1 MVLMDDMGVE
11 GFRRKGKIIVYPSQ
25 VSFKRV
31 YYLTGK
37 VKLIQSGLVQ
47 HIDEVTFMGG
57 KDMAVSTDAK
67 ETVPE
72 EDLDQTD
79 VLESTQTV
87 ILEALEK
94 LGYPREVYELL
105 KEPMKI
111 LTVRIPIRMDDGSIK
126 IFTGYRAQHNDA
138 VGPTKG
144 GVRFH
149 PNVTEKE
156 VKALSIWMSLK
167 AGIVNLPYGG
177 GKGGIVCDPREM
189 SFRELEKLSRGYVRA
204 ISQIVGP
211 TKDIP
216 APDVFT
222 NSQIMAWMMDEYSR
236 IREFDSPG
244 FITGKPLVLGG
255 SHGRESATA
264 KGVTICIREAA
275 KKKGIELKDARVV
288 VQGFGNAGSFLAKF
302 MHDAGAKV
310 IGISDAYGALFDP
323 KGLDID
329 YLLDRRDSFGTVTKL
344 FKDTITNKE
353 LLELDCDVLVPAAI
367 ENQITRENAH
377 NIQAK
382 IVVEAANGPTTLEA
396 TKILTERGI
405 LLVPDV
411 LASSGGVTVSYF
423 EWVQNNQGYYWTE
436 EEVERR
442 LEEVLV
448 NSFNNVY
455 NTAQTRRVNMR
466 LAAYMVGVR
475 KMAEAS
481 RFRGWI

>member
-1 MVLMDDMGVE
+1 MYRQIMKMYLGGPFMVSEKNNKNTKDNV
-11 GFRRKGKIIVYPSQ
+11 
-25 VSFKRV
+25 
-31 YYLTGK
+31 LT
-37 VKLIQSGLVQ
+37 
-47 HIDEVTFMGG
+47 
-57 KDMAVSTDAK
+57 
-67 ETVPE
+67 
-72 EDLDQTD
+72 
-79 VLESTQTV
+79 STQTV
-87 ILEALEK
+87 IHKALEK
-94 LGYPREVYELL
+94 LGYPEEVYELL
-105 KEPMKI
+105 KEPLRM
-111 LTVRIPIRMDDGSIK
+111 LTVKIPVKMDDGSVK

-144 GVRFH
+144 GIRFH
-149 PNVTEKE
+149 PDVTENE

-167 AGIVNLPYGG
+167 CGIVDLPYGG
-177 GKGGIVCDPREM
+177 GKGGIVCDPRTM
-189 SFRELEKLSRGYVRA
+189 SFSELEKLSRGYVRA

-236 IREFDSPG
+236 IDEFNSPG

-275 KKKGIELKDARVV
+275 KKKGIDLEGASVV
-288 VQGFGNAGSFLAKF
+288 IQGFGNAGSFLAKF
-302 MHDAGAKV
+302 MHNAGAKV
-310 IGISDAYGALFDP
+310 IGISDAYGALHDP
-323 KGLDID
+323 NGLDID
-329 YLLDRRDSFGTVTKL
+329 YLLDRRDSFGTVTNL
-344 FKDTITNKE
+344 FSNSITNKE
-353 LLELDCDVLVPAAI
+353 LLELECDILVPAAI
-367 ENQITRENAH
+367 ENQITDENAH
-377 NIQAK
+377 DIKAK

-396 TKILTERGI
+396 TQILTERGI

-436 EEVERR
+436 QEVEEK
-442 LEEVLV
+442 LEKILIAAFE
-448 NSFNNVY
+448 NIYSI
-455 NTAQTRRVNMR
+455 AKTRRVDMR

>member
-1 MVLMDDMGVE
+1 
-11 GFRRKGKIIVYPSQ
+11 
-25 VSFKRV
+25 
-31 YYLTGK
+31 
-37 VKLIQSGLVQ
+37 
-47 HIDEVTFMGG
+47 MGG
-57 KDMAVSTDAK
+57 KYMVADKATENANENDNKM
-67 ETVPE
+67 
-72 EDLDQTD
+72 D
-79 VLESTQTV
+79 VLKSTQTV
-87 ILEALEK
+87 IREALNK
-94 LGYPREVYELL
+94 LGYPEEVFDLL
-105 KEPMKI
+105 KEPIRMMTVKI
-111 LTVRIPIRMDDGSIK
+111 PVRMDDGTVK

-144 GVRFH
+144 GIRFH

-167 AGIVNLPYGG
+167 CGIVDLPYGG
-177 GKGGIVCDPREM
+177 GKGGIICDPREM
-189 SFRELEKLSRGYVRA
+189 SFRELERLSRGYVRA

-236 IREFDSPG
+236 IDEFNSPG

-264 KGVTICIREAA
+264 KGVTICIYEAL
-275 KKKGIELKDARVV
+275 KKKSIDIKGARVV

-310 IGISDAYGALFDP
+310 VGISDAYGGLHDP

-344 FKDTITNKE
+344 FNNTISNKD
-353 LLELDCDVLVPAAI
+353 LLELECDILVPAAI
-367 ENQITRENAH
+367 ENQITEDNAH
-377 NIQAK
+377 DIQAQ

-396 TKILTERGI
+396 TKILTDRGI

-411 LASSGGVTVSYF
+411 LASAGGVTVSYF
-423 EWVQNNQGYYWTE
+423 EWVQNNQGYYWSE
-436 EEVERR
+436 EEVEEK
-442 LEEVLV
+442 LKKVMKK
-448 NSFNNVY
+448 SFENIY
-455 NTAQTRRVNMR
+455 ETSATRKIDMR

>member
-1 MVLMDDMGVE
+1 MMGE
-11 GFRRKGKIIVYPSQ
+11 
-25 VSFKRV
+25 
-31 YYLTGK
+31 
-37 VKLIQSGLVQ
+37 
-47 HIDEVTFMGG
+47 
-57 KDMAVSTDAK
+57 KDKQTNTNREQK
-67 ETVPE
+67 ENR
-72 EDLDQTD
+72 D
-79 VLESTQTV
+79 VLLSTQTV
-87 ILEALEK
+87 IGKALEK
-94 LGYPREVYELL
+94 LGYSSEVFELM
-105 KEPMKI
+105 KEPMRM
-111 LTVRIPIRMDDGSIK
+111 LTVRIPVRMDDGSTK

-167 AGIVNLPYGG
+167 AGIVDLPYGG
-177 GKGGIVCDPREM
+177 GKGGIICDPREM
-189 SFRELEKLSRGYVRA
+189 SFRELERLSRGYVRA
-204 ISQIVGP
+204 ISQVVGP

-222 NSQIMAWMMDEYSR
+222 NSQIMAWMFDEYSR

-244 FITGKPLVLGG
+244 FITGKPVVLGG

-275 KKKGIELKDARVV
+275 KKKGIDINGARVV
-288 VQGFGNAGSFLAKF
+288 IQGFGNAGSFLAKF
-302 MHDAGAKV
+302 MHDSGAKV
-310 IGISDAYGALFDP
+310 IAISDAYGALYDP
-323 KGLDID
+323 EGLDID

-344 FKDTITNKE
+344 FKNTISNQE
-353 LLELDCDVLVPAAI
+353 LLELDCDILVPAAI
-367 ENQITRENAH
+367 ENQITEDNADK
-377 NIQAK
+377 IKAK
-382 IVVEAANGPTTLEA
+382 IVVEAANGPTTIEG
-396 TKILTERGI
+396 TRVLTENDV

-411 LASSGGVTVSYF
+411 LASAGGVTVSYF

-436 EEVERR
+436 EEVEAKLEHVMVQSFDNIYKLARR
-442 LEEVLV
+442 RKVD
-448 NSFNNVY
+448 
-455 NTAQTRRVNMR
+455 MR